1 MYVAQ
6 GAHAIVEKRK
16 PLICTLTSI
25 PAQGAQIEGVSAGR
39 SCVCS
44 AGRSCVCSAG
54 RSCACVCI
62 AQGAHVHVYVAQGAH
77 AWARIAQG
85 AHACVC
91 GAAHYICFRAEPFS
105 LTGRPPA
112 PGNGSHGR
120 RAASGH
126 IYIYICKHTHV
137 ALCAHDQRLALI
149 SMHVPPPSALRSSVA
164 RSLYS
169 MHPLYCAGH
178 RRPVAHRPRSA
189 HADRAAASCGTTCA
203 GASSS
208 S

>member
-44 AGRSCVCSAG
+44 AGHSYVCSAG

-77 AWARIAQG
+77 VYVYIAHG
-85 AHACVC
+85 AHGYV
-91 GAAHYICFRAEPFS
+91 
-105 LTGRPPA
+105 
-112 PGNGSHGR
+112 
-120 RAASGH
+120 
-126 IYIYICKHTHV
+126 
-137 ALCAHDQRLALI
+137 
-149 SMHVPPPSALRSSVA
+149 
-164 RSLYS
+164 
-169 MHPLYCAGH
+169 
-178 RRPVAHRPRSA
+178 
-189 HADRAAASCGTTCA
+189 
-203 GASSS
+203 
-208 S
+208 